1 MRPPSCRE
9 IDPETVD
16 MMTGFRLTTLL
27 TVATSA
33 LILAACG
40 SAEVA
45 SPGEG
50 NFGNGGTPTTPA
62 PPPPTGPAPGTP
74 AADCPTG
81 FANVGLIANGTL
93 RVCQLP
99 QQIDGNLTVPL
110 RAGTVY
116 SISGR
121 TSVGTDRGID
131 AAAPTAGS
139 TQGILTIEAGVRL
152 FASGGS
158 DYLLVNRGSQLFAE
172 GTATQPIVF
181 TSRQNVEGTTNEV
194 SQGQWGGIVLA
205 GRAPQANCQLTAPV
219 TCTGTVEGTS
229 AFYGGNTPTDNSG
242 RLRYVQIR
250 YSGFEISP
258 GNELQGLTMAGVGS
272 GTTVEF
278 IHVHNSSDDG
288 IEIFGG
294 NVNLRR
300 IVITGAD
307 DDGFDV
313 DTGWRGAAQFGIV
326 TQRPPTATSRSA
338 GFEFSSAP
346 ASVPLASRYLTIP
359 KIANWTLVGRNSP
372 TNAHTV
378 AHFDTGNQARVI
390 NSVFTSVSGS
400 AAGCLDI
407 ADADTVTARPT
418 FNSVFMS
425 CGLSYRPTAGNSANP
440 ARSAGIF
447 TAGTN
452 NTAAGT
458 STLTA
463 PSGTSLS
470 NQVLTFINGANENAV
485 PVVNAPSVDPYFVA
499 TTYIGAVQNAS
510 DTWWQGWTCGLTSGQ
525 PC

>member
-1 MRPPSCRE
+1 
-9 IDPETVD
+9 
-16 MMTGFRLTTLL
+16 MTGLRLKSLL
-27 TVATSA
+27 AISA
-33 LILAACG
+33 STLILAACG

-50 NFGNGGTPTTPA
+50 VFPGGGGGGGGGPTTP
-62 PPPPTGPAPGTP
+62 PPGTP

-81 FANVGLIANGTL
+81 FSNVGLIANNTL

-99 QQIDGNLTVPL
+99 QQIDGALTVPL
-110 RAGTVY
+110 RAGTIY

-131 AAAPTAGS
+131 PASPTPGS
-139 TQGILTIEAGVRL
+139 TQGILTIEAGVRI

-158 DYLLVNRGSQLFAE
+158 DYLLVNRGSQIFAE
-172 GTATQPIVF
+172 GTDTQPIIF
-181 TSRQNVEGTTNEV
+181 TSRQNVEGTTTET

-242 RLRYVQIR
+242 RLRYVQIKF
-250 YSGFEISP
+250 SGFEISP

-272 GTTVEF
+272 GTT
-278 IHVHNSSDDG
+278 IDHIQVHNSSDDG

-294 NVNLRR
+294 NVNLRH

-307 DDGFDV
+307 DDGLDT
-313 DTGWRGAAQFGIV
+313 DTGWRGGAQFGIV
-326 TQRPPTATSRSA
+326 TQRPPTSTSRSA
-338 GFEFSSAP
+338 GFEFSAAP
-346 ASVPLASRYLTIP
+346 ASVPLASRYVSQP

-372 TNAHTV
+372 TDAHTV
-378 AHFDTGNQARVI
+378 AHFDSGTDATII
-390 NSVFTSVSGS
+390 NSVFTAVSGS
-400 AAGCLDI
+400 LAGCMAI
-407 ADADTVTARPT
+407 NDADTATSGVT

-425 CGLSYRPTAGNSANP
+425 CTLPYRPANAALSA
-440 ARSAGIF
+440 AAF

-452 NTAAGT
+452 NTANGT

-463 PSGTSLS
+463 PASGTTLS
-470 NQVLTFINGANENAV
+470 NQTLTFINGANENAV
-485 PVVNAPSVDPYFVA
+485 TPANAPATYSFFQA
-499 TTYIGAVQNAS
+499 TTYIGAVRDAS
-510 DTWWQGWTCGLTSGQ
+510 DTWWRGWTCGLTAGQ
-525 PC
+525 TC

>member
-1 MRPPSCRE
+1 
-9 IDPETVD
+9 
-16 MMTGFRLTTLL
+16 MTGIRLTTLL
-27 TVATSA
+27 AVSASA
-33 LILAACG
+33 LTLAACG

-50 NFGNGGTPTTPA
+50 AFPPGAGGGGGGGGTP
-62 PPPPTGPAPGTP
+62 PPPAPGTP

-81 FANVGLIANGTL
+81 FSNVGLIASNTL

-99 QQIDGNLTVPL
+99 QQINGALTVPL
-110 RAGTVY
+110 RAGTIY

-121 TSVGTDRGID
+121 TSVGTDQGID
-131 AAAPTAGS
+131 PAAPTPGS
-139 TQGILTIEAGVRL
+139 VDGVLTIEAGVTL

-172 GTATQPIVF
+172 GTASQPIIF
-181 TSRQNVEGTTNEV
+181 TSRQNVEGTTTV
-194 SQGQWGGIVLA
+194 DSQGQWGGIVLA

-229 AFYGGNTPTDNSG
+229 AFYGGNEIGDNSG
-242 RLRYVQIR
+242 RLRYVQIKF
-250 YSGFEISP
+250 SGFEISP
-258 GNELQGLTMAGVGS
+258 GNELQGLTMAGVGN
-272 GTTVEF
+272 GTTVEY

-294 NVNLRR
+294 NVNLRW

-307 DDGFDV
+307 DDGFDT

-338 GFEFSSAP
+338 GFEFSAAP
-346 ASVPLASRYLTIP
+346 ASVPLAGRYVSRAFLS
-359 KIANWTLVGRNSP
+359 NWTLVGRNSP

-378 AHFDTGNQARVI
+378 AHFDSGNDSTII
-390 NSVFTSVSGS
+390 NSVFTSAAGS

-407 ADADTVTARPT
+407 ADADTVTSMTTTPPT
-418 FNSVFMS
+418 GAPFRSVFMS
-425 CGLSYRPTAGNSANP
+425 CGLPYRPTAGNAANP
-440 ARSAGIF
+440 ARSRDVFVLGA
-447 TAGTN
+447 N
-452 NTAAGT
+452 NTEAGT

-463 PSGTSLS
+463 PASGTTLT

-485 PVVNAPSVDPYFVA
+485 TVTNAPAVNSYFLPV
-499 TTYIGAVQNAS
+499 TYIGAVRDAS
-510 DTWWQGWTCGLTSGQ
+510 DTWWRGWTCGLTAGQ
-525 PC
+525 TC